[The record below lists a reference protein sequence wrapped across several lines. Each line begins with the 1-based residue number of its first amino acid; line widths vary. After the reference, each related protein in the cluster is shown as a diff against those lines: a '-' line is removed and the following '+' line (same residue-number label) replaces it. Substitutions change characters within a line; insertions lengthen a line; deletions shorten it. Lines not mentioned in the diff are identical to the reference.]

1 MEMTKKKKTMSKEK
15 LIALISQEKEIHPN
29 DVRHVIQAFL
39 DKATDYLAEGY
50 RLEFR
55 DFGVFE
61 VIERKQKIGRNPK
74 KPEEEIIIPPRRVAK
89 WTPGKKMREH
99 IESNVEVL

>member
-1 MEMTKKKKTMSKEK
+1 VEKTKKKTMSKEK
-15 LIALISQEKEIHPN
+15 LVALISQEKEIHPN

-61 VIERKQKIGRNPK
+61 VVERKQKIGRNPK
-74 KPEEEIIIPPRRVAK
+74 KPDEEIIIPPRRVAK
-89 WTPGKKMREH
+89 WTPGKKIRQL
-99 IESNVEVL
+99 IESNPL